1 MASSNELPEEFDL
14 IVIGTGKIARLVKS
28 HHQYVI
34 CFIQHFILILL
45 AGLTESIFAAAA
57 SRSGKNVLHI
67 DSNSFYGGSWASYNL
82 ETIQELSKAN
92 ERVHR
97 IHNLSA
103 DNGKLILDG
112 AINCIIENAE
122 NSWHI
127 PSNALELENK
137 TDDEK
142 MHEQEAGQSS
152 EPVNVWTKDKVM
164 ENARRYNIDLA
175 PKVWQFCWHFHWR
188 QI

>member
-1 MASSNELPEEFDL
+1 MFCHLT
-14 IVIGTGKIARLVKS
+14 V
-28 HHQYVI
+28 
-34 CFIQHFILILL
+34 
-45 AGLTESIFAAAA
+45 GLTESIFAAAA

-82 ETIQELSKAN
+82 ETIQQLSSAN
-92 ERVHR
+92 ERAHR
-97 IHNLSA
+97 IQNVSA

-122 NSWHI
+122 SSWHI

-152 EPVNVWTKDKVM
+152 EPANVWTKDKVM